1 MKIITTKKAD
11 YFRDKN
17 GFYCFLNNGQITKCA
32 SLQGVKI
39 KMSIEFKKFKPTK
52 FKTIEKAIEWV
63 RKRKICNTQLKDNFG
78 NEWDNF

>member
-11 YFRDKN
+11 YFRDEN

-39 KMSIEFKKFKPTK
+39 KID
-52 FKTIEKAIEWV
+52 ILYQLNG
-63 RKRKICNTQLKDNFG
+63 KRKIN
-78 NEWDNF
+78 